1 MGACLAKYH
10 HIKIKKIGGCNL
22 GKRPLNYHFDGF
34 KKLNIKVKE
43 KENKD
48 YVILKTN
55 KIIANTIKLP
65 FPSVGATINLL
76 LASVK
81 AKGTV
86 TIENAAIEPEVADLG
101 NFLISMG
108 AKIEGLS
115 TDKIKITGVDYLHH
129 TDYII
134 SNDRIEA
141 GTYLIL
147 GAMATGNGIT
157 IENVQPY
164 YLKSL
169 IEIFSNKSNKRTV

>member
-1 MGACLAKYH
+1 M
-10 HIKIKKIGGCNL
+10 
-22 GKRPLNYHFDGF
+22 
-34 KKLNIKVKE
+34 
-43 KENKD
+43 
-48 YVILKTN
+48 
-55 KIIANTIKLP
+55 
-65 FPSVGATINLL
+65 
-76 LASVK
+76 
-81 AKGTV
+81 

-169 IEIFSNKSNKRTV
+169 IEILRDSGVEINTGEHSISVKRTQKIKTY